1 MITKSI
7 IIVALL
13 LIVSSLGSA
22 LFHLVKNKDQPE
34 KVVKALSVRIGLSL
48 LLFAFLFFAFATGLI
63 KPHGVNPL
71 TENQR
76 SDTVGP

>member
-7 IIVALL
+7 IIIVL
-13 LIVSSLGSA
+13 LIIVASLGSA

-34 KVVKALSVRIGLSL
+34 KLVKALSFRIGLSF
-48 LLFAFLFFAFATGLI
+48 LLFIFLFIAIATGLI

-71 TENQR
+71 AQQQFQNKE
-76 SDTVGP
+76 